1 VTPRRRLGRRRPENA
16 AAVPAEARPEPPAPG
31 LLRLQQTAGN
41 RAVSGLIQRQRRGF
55 HLLEEGL
62 TLDPEIELE
71 MRKRGLMPG
80 MSEPK
85 TPNLFDPKA
94 IEKALKPTPDWTPL
108 PEHAP
113 KEPEPIVPRGKGPE
127 TPRKG
132 GAGDVWDAVKG
143 IPMVKKGL
151 DKVEEE
157 AKRRW
162 RKARGK

>member
-1 VTPRRRLGRRRPENA
+1 
-16 AAVPAEARPEPPAPG
+16 VPAEPRAEPPAHG
-31 LLRLQQTAGN
+31 LLRLQQTVGN
-41 RAVSGLIQRQRRGF
+41 RAVSALLQRQPRGTY
-55 HLLEEGL
+55 HLLDEGL

-71 MRKRGLMPG
+71 MRKRGLVPG
-80 MSEPK
+80 LSEPK
-85 TPNLFDPKA
+85 TPNLFDPEVIGKG
-94 IEKALKPTPDWTPL
+94 LKQPPDWTPL

-132 GAGDVWDAVKG
+132 GVGDVWDAVKG